1 MRQTQEEGMTQL
13 LTIAVDGPV
22 GAGKSTVSD
31 EVAARLGILHLDT
44 GAMYRAAGLAVSRR
58 KIGRDDEAAVTA
70 AVAEADISVRY
81 EDGRQITLLDGEDV
95 STAIRTQEAGAV
107 ASAVS
112 RFPGVRRQMV
122 FLQQQMAKTTPML
135 LDGRDI
141 GTVVL
146 KDAPVKIYLTA
157 TPEARA
163 MRRLK
168 QLEEKG
174 EKADFAAI
182 LAEVNAR
189 DRQDMN
195 REIDPLRQAED
206 AVLVDSSEMDFE
218 QTVEAILR
226 IVEEKTGVKA
236 RKGAQA

>member
-1 MRQTQEEGMTQL
+1 MTQP
-13 LTIAVDGPV
+13 LTIALDGPV

-44 GAMYRAAGLAVSRR
+44 GAMYRAAGLAVSRA
-58 KIGRDDEAAVTA
+58 GVNRDDEAAVTE
-70 AVAEADISVRY
+70 AVARAEIAVRY
-81 EDGRQITLLDGEDV
+81 ENGKQVTLLDGEDV
-95 STAIRTQEAGAV
+95 SEAIRTQDAGSM

-122 FLQQQMAKTTPML
+122 FLQQQMARTTSML

-157 TPEARA
+157 TAEARA
-163 MRRLK
+163 RRRLL

-174 EKADFAAI
+174 EHPEFEAI

-195 REIDPLRQAED
+195 RELDPLRQAED
-206 AVLVDSSEMDFE
+206 AVLVDSSDLTFE
-218 QTVEAILR
+218 ETVRTILR
-226 IVEEKTGVKA
+226 IVEEKTGVSA
-236 RKGAQA
+236 AEEA

>member
-1 MRQTQEEGMTQL
+1 MKNL

-31 EVAARLGILHLDT
+31 AVAARLGILHLDT
-44 GAMYRAAGLAVSRR
+44 GAMYRAAGLAVSR
-58 KIGRDDEAAVTA
+58 KGICADDEAAVTD
-70 AVAEADISVRY
+70 AVSEADITVRY
-81 EDGRQITLLDGEDV
+81 ENGTQVTLLDGEDV
-95 STAIRTQEAGAV
+95 SAAIRTQDAGSW

-112 RFPGVRRQMV
+112 RYSGVRRQMV
-122 FLQQQMAKTTPML
+122 ALQREMAKTTPML

-146 KDAPVKIYLTA
+146 WDAPVKIYLTA
-157 TPEARA
+157 AAEARA

-174 EKADFAAI
+174 EKADFETI

-195 REIDPLRQAED
+195 RETDPLRQAED
-206 AVLVDSSEMDFE
+206 AVLVDSSDLSFE
-218 QTVEAILR
+218 ETVDAILR
-226 IVEEKTGVKA
+226 IVEEKTGIA
-236 RKGAQA
+236 PRKEAEA

>member
-1 MRQTQEEGMTQL
+1 MTQL

-44 GAMYRAAGLAVSRR
+44 GAMYRAAGLAVSR
-58 KIGRDDEAAVTA
+58 KGIDGNHEDAVTA
-70 AVAEADISVRY
+70 AVALADISVRY
-81 EDGRQITLLDGEDV
+81 EDGKQVTLLDGEDV
-95 STAIRTQEAGAV
+95 SLAIRTQEAGAM
-107 ASAVS
+107 ASSVS
-112 RFPGVRRQMV
+112 RFPGVRKQMV

-146 KDAPVKIYLTA
+146 RDAPVKIYLTA
-157 TPEARA
+157 APEARA

-195 REIDPLRQAED
+195 RETDPLRQAED
-206 AVLVDSSEMDFE
+206 AVLVDSSDLSFE
-218 QTVEAILR
+218 ETVDAILR
-226 IVEEKTGVKA
+226 IVEEKTGVSA
-236 RKGAQA
+236 RKEAQA

>member
-1 MRQTQEEGMTQL
+1 MTQL

-44 GAMYRAAGLAVSRR
+44 GAMYRAAGLAVSR
-58 KIGRDDEAAVTA
+58 KGIDGNYEDAVTD
-70 AVAEADISVRY
+70 AVAQADISVRY
-81 EDGRQITLLDGEDV
+81 EDGKQVTLLDGQDV
-95 STAIRTQEAGAV
+95 SLAIRTQEAGAM
-107 ASAVS
+107 ASSVS
-112 RFPGVRRQMV
+112 RFPGVRKQMV

-146 KDAPVKIYLTA
+146 RDAPVKIYLTA
-157 TPEARA
+157 APEARA

-195 REIDPLRQAED
+195 RETDPLRQAED
-206 AVLVDSSEMDFE
+206 AVLVDSSDLSFE
-218 QTVEAILR
+218 ETVDAILR
-226 IVEEKTGVKA
+226 IVEEKTGVSA

>member
-1 MRQTQEEGMTQL
+1 MTQL

-95 STAIRTQEAGAV
+95 STAIRTQEAGAM

-157 TPEARA
+157 APEARA
-163 MRRLK
+163 MRRFK
-168 QLEEKG
+168 EEKG
-174 EKADFAAI
+174 EKADFSAI

-195 REIDPLRQAED
+195 RETDPLRQAED

>member
-1 MRQTQEEGMTQL
+1 MTNL

-31 EVAARLGILHLDT
+31 AVAARLGILHLDT
-44 GAMYRAAGLAVSRR
+44 GAMYRAAGLAVSR
-58 KIGRDDEAAVTA
+58 KGICADDEAAVTD
-70 AVAEADISVRY
+70 AVSEADIAVRY
-81 EDGRQITLLDGEDV
+81 ENGTQVTLLDGEDV
-95 STAIRTQEAGAV
+95 SAAIRTQDAGSW

-112 RFPGVRRQMV
+112 RYSGVRRQMV
-122 FLQQQMAKTTPML
+122 ALQREMAKTTPML

-146 KDAPVKIYLTA
+146 WDAPVKIYLTA
-157 TPEARA
+157 AAEARA

-174 EKADFAAI
+174 EKADFETI

-195 REIDPLRQAED
+195 RETDPLRQAED
-206 AVLVDSSEMDFE
+206 AVLVDSSDLSFE
-218 QTVEAILR
+218 ETVDAILR
-226 IVEEKTGVKA
+226 IVEEKTGIA
-236 RKGAQA
+236 PRKGAEV

>member
-1 MRQTQEEGMTQL
+1 MTRL

-44 GAMYRAAGLAVSRR
+44 GAMYRAAGLAVSRKGIR
-58 KIGRDDEAAVTA
+58 ADDEAAVTA
-70 AVAEADISVRY
+70 AVSEADIAVRY
-81 EDGRQITLLDGEDV
+81 ENGSQITLLDGEDV
-95 STAIRTQEAGAV
+95 SAAIRTQDAGSW

-112 RFPGVRRQMV
+112 RYSGVRRQMV
-122 FLQQQMAKTTPML
+122 ALQREMAKTTPML

-146 KDAPVKIYLTA
+146 WDAPVKIYLTA
-157 TPEARA
+157 AAEARA

-174 EKADFAAI
+174 EKADFETI

-195 REIDPLRQAED
+195 RETDPLRQAED
-206 AVLVDSSEMDFE
+206 AVLVDSSELDFE
-218 QTVEAILR
+218 ETVEAILR
-226 IVEEKTGVKA
+226 IVEEKTGIA
-236 RKGAQA
+236 PRKGAEA

>member
-1 MRQTQEEGMTQL
+1 MTQL

-44 GAMYRAAGLAVSRR
+44 GAMYRAAGLAVSR
-58 KIGRDDEAAVTA
+58 KGIDGNHEDAVTA
-70 AVAEADISVRY
+70 AVAQADISVRY
-81 EDGRQITLLDGEDV
+81 ENGKQVTLLDGEDV
-95 STAIRTQEAGAV
+95 SLAIRTQEAGAM
-107 ASAVS
+107 ASSVS
-112 RFPGVRRQMV
+112 RFPGVRKQMV

-157 TPEARA
+157 APEARA

-195 REIDPLRQAED
+195 RETDPLRQAED
-206 AVLVDSSEMDFE
+206 AVLVDSSDLSFE
-218 QTVEAILR
+218 ETVDAILR
-226 IVEEKTGVKA
+226 IVEEKTGVSA
-236 RKGAQA
+236 RKEAQA

>member
-1 MRQTQEEGMTQL
+1 MEEQKRL
-13 LTIAVDGPV
+13 NVAIDGPV
-22 GAGKSTVSD
+22 GAGKASVAD
-31 EVAARLGILHLDT
+31 EVARRLGILHLDT

-58 KIGRDDEAAVTA
+58 GICADDETAVTA
-70 AVAEADISVRY
+70 AVSEADIAVRY
-81 EDGRQITLLDGEDV
+81 ENGTQVTLLDGEDV
-95 STAIRTQEAGAV
+95 SAAIRTQEAGAW
-107 ASAVS
+107 ASSVS

-122 FLQQQMAKTTPML
+122 ALQREMAKTTPML

-146 KDAPVKIYLTA
+146 WDAPVKIYLTA
-157 TPEARA
+157 AAEARA

-174 EKADFAAI
+174 EKADFETI

-195 REIDPLRQAED
+195 RETDPLRQAED
-206 AVLVDSSEMDFE
+206 AVLVDSSQLNFE
-218 QTVEAILR
+218 ETVEAILR
-226 IVEEKTGVKA
+226 IVDEKTGIA
-236 RKGAQA
+236 PRKGAEA